1 MDDHLASEKVEKIE
15 TNVSGDAP
23 NEGRNETGSCTS
35 WRGRLFFIE
44 VYMTLALLLYMN
56 SVQIVQQYIFQ
67 TLAREALSNTPN
79 YTAPNE
85 SVCLDQDLIVSA
97 TGSNDSIIQ
106 IQQKTNSLA
115 MYLEIVRLGLSAVMA
130 LIFGSLS
137 DIVGRKPVQ
146 AICLFGLALCCGVQV
161 AVIELQLNM
170 YILIAA
176 AGINGCFGGLASIL
190 GVSFAA
196 VSDVTSKKWRTLRMG
211 TTESAIG
218 FGKMSSYLM
227 VYYWINYNGC
237 DFKYPAYSLL
247 GIASLAFI
255 YLMCLPESLPPKEK
269 RKDGGFKRIASGAYV
284 FVNPRFPNWVKVW
297 VCVALIS
304 IQGFCA
310 VGMGQIINYYLHN
323 KPLEWTYDFI
333 GIYGLVTSV
342 SHIVTLIVV
351 LPLLMALPI
360 PEPILNPFIIVFAA
374 LVAIGTNAMMATVKT
389 DWEMFV
395 GKCQFR
401 VLMSTYSDQHQKWI
415 LENF

>member
-1 MDDHLASEKVEKIE
+1 MDGDSVSSEKVKVKV
-15 TNVSGDAP
+15 TGDAASS
-23 NEGRNETGSCTS
+23 EERNETGSCRS

-56 SVQIVQQYIFQ
+56 SVQIVQQYVFQ
-67 TLAREALSNTPN
+67 TLARETLSNTPN

-85 SVCLDQDLIVSA
+85 SICLDQDYIVNA
-97 TGSNDSIIQ
+97 TGNNDSIIE

-146 AICLFGLALCCGVQV
+146 ALCLLGLTLCCGLQV

-218 FGKMSSYLM
+218 FGKMSSYLI

-247 GIASLAFI
+247 GVAFVAFV
-255 YLMCLPESLPPKEK
+255 YLTCLPESLPRGEN
-269 RKDGGFKRIASGAYV
+269 RKDGGFKRLANGAYI
-284 FVNPRFPNWVKVW
+284 FINPRFPNWLRVW
-297 VCVALIS
+297 ACVAVMS

-310 VGMGQIINYYLHN
+310 IGVGQVINYYLHN
-323 KPLEWTYDFI
+323 KPLEWTYDLI
-333 GIYGLVTSV
+333 GIYGLATAA
-342 SHIVTLIVV
+342 SHIATLIVV
-351 LPLLMALPI
+351 LPFLMALPI
-360 PEPILNPFIIVFAA
+360 SELILNPFIIIFAA

-395 GKCQFR
+395 GKCQ
-401 VLMSTYSDQHQKWI
+401 LYLTQKI
-415 LENF
+415 LNGF